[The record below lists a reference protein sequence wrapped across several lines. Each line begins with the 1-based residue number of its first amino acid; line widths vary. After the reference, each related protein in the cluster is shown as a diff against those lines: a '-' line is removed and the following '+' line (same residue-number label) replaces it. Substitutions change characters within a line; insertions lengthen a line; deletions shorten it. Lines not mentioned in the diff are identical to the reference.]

1 MKQASDFVENRHTID
16 LDGHFKLQ
24 EKNLLEL
31 LFHMKANKKFFWP
44 EKKPNSQDIEIHQIS
59 IILI

>member
-31 LFHMKANKKFFWP
+31 LFHMKANKKFFGHESHDP
-44 EKKPNSQDIEIHQIS
+44 KKNRSQDIEIHQY
-59 IILI
+59 